1 MMILNEPKKDP
12 NFLFKLE
19 RNIKAYMLYIIMILG
34 VSVILLA
41 GAIIAIAPLKE
52 VKPYLMFFSDGDTN
66 FVKVKPATLDVRSD
80 LALLKSIL
88 AGYVKN
94 REKINRIDDIQRY
107 ETTRIQSKKEV
118 WVTFQNIVKN
128 PNSIYATSNITRE
141 IRIVNV
147 SILQKNIAQV
157 DYVATVN
164 NITKSNKDEITKW
177 RATLEFDFKEVM
189 DTYNSTIKNPT
200 GFQVLKYAVEK
211 VDDFVKKD
219 NK

>member
-1 MMILNEPKKDP
+1 MILNEPKKDP

-66 FVKVKPATLDVRSD
+66 FVKVRPATLDVRSD

-164 NITKSNKDEITKW
+164 NITKSDKDEITKW

>member
-1 MMILNEPKKDP
+1 MILNEPKKDP

-66 FVKVKPATLDVRSD
+66 FVKVKPATLDIRSD

-94 REKINRIDDIQRY
+94 REKINRIDDIERY

-118 WVTFQNIVKN
+118 WITFQNIVKN
-128 PNSIYATSNITRE
+128 PTSIYATPNITRE
-141 IRIVNV
+141 IRIVNISV
-147 SILQKNIAQV
+147 LQKNIAQV

-200 GFQVLKYAVEK
+200 GFQILKYAVEK
-211 VDDFVKKD
+211 VDDFVKKG
-219 NK
+219 

>member
-107 ETTRIQSKKEV
+107 ETTRIQIKKEV

-164 NITKSNKDEITKW
+164 NITKSDKDEITKW

>member
-1 MMILNEPKKDP
+1 MILNEPKKDP

>member
-1 MMILNEPKKDP
+1 MILNEPKKDP

-94 REKINRIDDIQRY
+94 REKINRIDDIERY

-164 NITKSNKDEITKW
+164 NITKSDKDEITKW

>member
-1 MMILNEPKKDP
+1 M
-12 NFLFKLE
+12 
-19 RNIKAYMLYIIMILG
+19 
-34 VSVILLA
+34 LA

>member
-1 MMILNEPKKDP
+1 MILNEPKKDP

-118 WVTFQNIVKN
+118 WITFQNIVKN

-147 SILQKNIAQV
+147 SVLQKNIAQV

-200 GFQVLKYAVEK
+200 GFQVLKYAIEK

>member
-1 MMILNEPKKDP
+1 MILNEPKKDP

-118 WVTFQNIVKN
+118 WITFQNIVKN

-147 SILQKNIAQV
+147 SVLQKNIAQV

>member
-1 MMILNEPKKDP
+1 MILNEPKKDP

-164 NITKSNKDEITKW
+164 NITKSDKDEITKW

>member
-1 MMILNEPKKDP
+1 MILNEPKKDP

-147 SILQKNIAQV
+147 SVLQKNIAQV

>member
-164 NITKSNKDEITKW
+164 NITKSDKDEITKW

>member
-94 REKINRIDDIQRY
+94 REKINRIDDIERY

-118 WVTFQNIVKN
+118 WITFQNIVKN
-128 PNSIYATSNITRE
+128 PTSIYATSNITRE

-147 SILQKNIAQV
+147 SVLQKNIAQV

-200 GFQVLKYAVEK
+200 GFQILKYAVEK

>member
-118 WVTFQNIVKN
+118 WITFQNIVKN